1 MGPGLARG
9 YVRRA
14 GLTAEKF
21 VAAPYGDPSSRMY
34 RTGDLVRWTAERQLE
49 FVGRADH
56 QVKIR
61 GVRVELGE
69 VEAALTSVS
78 GVASALAVAR
88 DGEIAAYV
96 VLTADEGPEPTD
108 TPIVTETSF
117 VTEHLANVLPA
128 AMIPSSVTVVSAWP
142 NDRKSTRLN
151 SSP

>member
-1 MGPGLARG
+1 
-9 YVRRA
+9 
-14 GLTAEKF
+14 
-21 VAAPYGDPSSRMY
+21 MY

-96 VLTADEGPEPTD
+96 LLTADEG
-108 TPIVTETSF
+108 
-117 VTEHLANVLPA
+117 A
-128 AMIPSSVTVVSAWP
+128 
-142 NDRKSTRLN
+142 
-151 SSP
+151 